1 MATLTWTHGAVAS
14 LHEIFEHIARD
25 RPATARRTIESIVAK
40 ARSLADE
47 PRLGQPYPHRA
58 DPTLRHLAYGG
69 FRIAYRLEASG
80 GIAVLGVFHGLIFL
94 PLG

>member
-1 MATLTWTHGAVAS
+1 MATLSWTREAVAS
-14 LHEIFEHIARD
+14 LRDVFGHIARN
-25 RPATARRTIESIVAK
+25 RPTTAQRTIESLI
-40 ARSLADE
+40 ARIQSLADE

-58 DPTLRHLAYGG
+58 DPTLRQMVHGN
-69 FRIAYRLEASG
+69 FRVAYRIEAGG